1 MLLSSDLQ
9 QLHIINLI
17 IYTSMSGF
25 DYMILIQ
32 TLFQSFYIFKDIYKL
47 IVLFSQFGTL

>member
-1 MLLSSDLQ
+1 
-9 QLHIINLI
+9 
-17 IYTSMSGF
+17 MSGF

-47 IVLFSQFGTL
+47 IYISNSFK